1 MFMIYRTTVPV
12 GHHTFINGHKN
23 VQVGSGSEIN
33 WSPGSGSAFQDYGS
47 KDPDSKEIFTYPQN
61 LAET

>member
-12 GHHTFINGHKN
+12 GHHTFINGQKN

-47 KDPDSKEIFTYPQN
+47 GFERITYGSTN